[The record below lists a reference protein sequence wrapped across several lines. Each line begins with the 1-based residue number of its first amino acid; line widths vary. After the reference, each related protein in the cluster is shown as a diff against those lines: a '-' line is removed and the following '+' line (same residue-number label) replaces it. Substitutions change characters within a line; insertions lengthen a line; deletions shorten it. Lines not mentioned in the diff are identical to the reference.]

1 MELRHLRYFLAV
13 ADTLSFTRAAAEL
26 HLTQPTLS
34 QQIKQLENSL
44 GTPLFDRVG
53 RKVRLTAPGAVF
65 RQHAERAL
73 REVHSATEALA
84 ELEGMVRGTLSMGV
98 FQSFNSSLLPPIL
111 AEFSATYPGVSVTV
125 RQLPTGEMEERLAGG
140 ELDLGIAY
148 GPPASDRIV
157 AEKLFEEEL
166 SLVVGE
172 GHPYARRREIHIC
185 ELRDEPLILLGPEFP
200 SRRLLAECFAAAGCE
215 PRIRIEINSI
225 DAILATVKCSQLAT
239 IQTRRMAGAFSG
251 LHCVRL
257 KPRLTREVAIFW
269 RSDGYRSTAARAA
282 ADMVRKAHSVTGR
295 IRRGAP

>member
-1 MELRHLRYFLAV
+1 MELRQLRYFLAV
-13 ADTLSFTRAAAEL
+13 ADSLSFTRAAAEL

-44 GTPLFDRVG
+44 GTQLFDRVG
-53 RKVRLTAPGAVF
+53 RKVRLTEPGVIF

-73 REVHSATEALA
+73 KEIHSATEALT
-84 ELEGMVRGTLSMGV
+84 ELQGMVRGTLSIGV

-125 RQLPTGEMEERLAGG
+125 RQLPTGDMEQCLATGA
-140 ELDLGIAY
+140 LDIGIAY
-148 GPPASDRIV
+148 APPASDRIL
-157 AEKLFEEEL
+157 AEKLFKEEL
-166 SLVVGE
+166 SLVVGAR
-172 GHPYARRREIHIC
+172 HPCARRREIHIR
-185 ELRDEPLILLGPEFP
+185 ELRDEPLILLSPEFP

-215 PRIRIEINSI
+215 PRIRIEINST

-239 IQTRRMAGAFSG
+239 IQTRRMASAFPG

-269 RSDGYRSTAARAA
+269 RKDGYRSAAARAA
-282 ADMVRKAHSVTGR
+282 ADMIRKAHAHSSR
-295 IRRGAP
+295 NA